1 MGFALCLC
9 NTKAK
14 LAIKQK
20 IIKENIVMKENIV
33 RRISF
38 LLIVLIVISFSS
50 CAKVEITDREM
61 IAVFRY
67 SDVNISKPLSAEDA
81 ETVQAIFN
89 GKSLFSDSPSCGF
102 DKNIALII
110 DGYTYCIAC
119 DTCGTVYIVE
129 KDKYFSLT
137 DKEND
142 TLRNLLREYGFTFPC
157 L

>member
-1 MGFALCLC
+1 
-9 NTKAK
+9 
-14 LAIKQK
+14 
-20 IIKENIVMKENIV
+20 MKENIV

-110 DGYTYCIAC
+110 WLYLFCRYIHHLIKNKEILGVRLLSIHNLRFLTKLMERVRIEIENDNLLNFRDEFYKNYGYT
-119 DTCGTVYIVE
+119 
-129 KDKYFSLT
+129 KY
-137 DKEND
+137 
-142 TLRNLLREYGFTFPC
+142 Y
-157 L
+157 